1 VSADPRIAEAY
12 RSCEQLTHAAAAN
25 FYYGIRLLPA
35 PRRAALCA
43 VYALARRIDDIA
55 DGPLDAGSKHEA
67 LQEVRTS
74 VHSVWAAGHDDVLI
88 ALGDACRRFPI
99 PVSAFE
105 ELIDGADMD
114 VAGATYETFDDLLAY
129 CSCVAGAT
137 GRLTL
142 GVFGAREREHAAAR
156 ANALGVA
163 MQLTNILRDIRED
176 AEMGR
181 VYLPHEDLERFGCDL
196 TFEPDPIAAAA
207 LIGFEAD
214 RAQRWFEEGL
224 RLLPLLD
231 RRSAACAGTIAGIYR
246 QLLERIRARPLSV
259 FQDRVALTKWEKYG
273 TAARSLARAAL

>member
-1 VSADPRIAEAY
+1 VTGDPRIGEAY
-12 RSCEQLTHAAAAN
+12 RSCEQLTRAAAAN
-25 FYYGIRLLPA
+25 FYYGIRLLPVE
-35 PRRAALCA
+35 RRMALCA

-55 DGPLDAGSKHEA
+55 DGPAGPSAKQQA
-67 LQEVRTS
+67 LADVRAS
-74 VHSVWAAGHDDVLI
+74 IRSLSAAGDDDVLI

-105 ELIDGADMD
+105 ELVDGAEMD

-129 CSCVAGAT
+129 CRCVAGAT
-137 GRLTL
+137 GRLTV
-142 GVFGAREREHAAAR
+142 GVFGVRRRQDVATR

-181 VYLPHEDLERFGCDL
+181 TYLPHEDLERFGCDL
-196 TFEPDPIAAAA
+196 TERDPVAAAA
-207 LIGFEAD
+207 LIGFEAA
-214 RAQRWFEEGL
+214 RAQRWFDEGV

-246 QLLERIRARPLSV
+246 QLLDRIRERPLSV
-259 FQDRVALTKWEKYG
+259 FEHRVALSRWEKCG